1 MYKRTVFGCEA
12 AEEPLPADT
21 NDVRREGLIEVS
33 LDAIDRKLLA
43 ALQADATRT
52 YANLAGELHL
62 SAPALHERV
71 KRLKA
76 RKVIR
81 RTTVELDPRSLGRML
96 CAFVHVDAE
105 GGACARIAD
114 ALAEDGRVEEIHS
127 VAGGTCMV
135 IKVRAGMPEELES
148 LLESIH
154 TQTGARRVESFV
166 VLRTYLDRGP
176 DPQC

>member
-1 MYKRTVFGCEA
+1 MG
-12 AEEPLPADT
+12 
-21 NDVRREGLIEVS
+21 

-52 YANLAGELHL
+52 YADLAGELHL

-76 RKVIR
+76 RGVIR
-81 RTTVELDPRSLGRML
+81 RTTVELDPKALGHAM
-96 CAFVHVDAE
+96 CALVHVDAD
-105 GGACARIAD
+105 GGACGRIAD
-114 ALAEDGRVEEIHS
+114 ALSGNGLIEEIHS

-135 IKVRAGMPEELES
+135 IKVRAATPEALEEL
-148 LLESIH
+148 LQAIH
-154 TQTGARRVESFV
+154 CQEGARRVESFV

-176 DPQC
+176 DPLVGA

>member
-1 MYKRTVFGCEA
+1 MG
-12 AEEPLPADT
+12 
-21 NDVRREGLIEVS
+21 

-52 YANLAGELHL
+52 YANLAAELHL

-71 KRLKA
+71 KRLRA
-76 RKVIR
+76 RGVIR
-81 RTTVELDPRSLGRML
+81 RTTVELDPKALGHAM

-114 ALAEDGRVEEIHS
+114 ALAGNALVEEVHS

-135 IKVRAGMPEELES
+135 IKVRAATPEALET
-148 LLESIH
+148 LLQSIH
-154 TQTGARRVESFV
+154 CEEGARRVESFV

-176 DPQC
+176 SPLSADECEP